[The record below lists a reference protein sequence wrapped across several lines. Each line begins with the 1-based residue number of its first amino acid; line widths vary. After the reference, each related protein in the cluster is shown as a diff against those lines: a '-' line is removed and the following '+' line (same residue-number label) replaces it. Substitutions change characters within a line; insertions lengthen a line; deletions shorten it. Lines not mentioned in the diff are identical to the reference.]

1 MIVNKDMT
9 ERTGRSSWLTT
20 FADISALM
28 LAFFVMLFSMSSLE
42 VEKWQAV
49 VARLPNADPSKEKLR
64 PPPNSALNVA
74 TVDVPPALPLGY
86 LSQVLEEK
94 ISQDEVLGRAQIH
107 RLDKLVIV
115 SLPTE
120 RLFLSAGAT
129 LTESAKEALFRL
141 TSALA
146 QMGNQ
151 IDVYGHTAPGGTD
164 SASTMQNWR
173 LSLARAVAVANELRR
188 IGYQRNVTMLGL
200 GDSRYDHLDRGIVE
214 DRRRQ
219 LARRVDIVIH
229 PTAGEP

>member
-1 MIVNKDMT
+1 MVDKKDIV
-9 ERTGRSSWLTT
+9 EQPGQARWLVT
-20 FADISALM
+20 FADISALL

-42 VEKWQAV
+42 AEKWQAV
-49 VARLPNADPSKEKLR
+49 VSKLPNADPSKENLR
-64 PPPNSALNVA
+64 PPPNSAFNVT

-120 RLFLSAGAT
+120 RLFLSTGAT

-151 IDVYGHTAPGGTD
+151 IDVYGHTAPGGSD
-164 SASTMQNWR
+164 SASVMQNWR
-173 LSLARAVAVANELRR
+173 LSLARAIAVANELKR

-200 GDSRYDHLDRGIVE
+200 GDSRYDHLDRDISD